1 MIDMLWA
8 PLYADKRTGIQKSLG
23 LSNIKKRIK
32 KYNDK
37 WSIGDT
43 TSLIAVQCL
52 KTFLLKDFI
61 LEQFFYINW

>member
-1 MIDMLWA
+1 MPAKVKVNLMIDMLWA

-37 WSIGDT
+37 
-43 TSLIAVQCL
+43 
-52 KTFLLKDFI
+52 
-61 LEQFFYINW
+61 